1 MPSTGNILEI
11 AVHSFESAL
20 IAQQGGANRL
30 ELCMA
35 LQTGGLTPDPGLIS
49 LVLEKINLPV
59 HVLIRPR
66 MGNFVYNL
74 TEFKTILRSI
84 EFCIHAGVHGVVIGC
99 LNPDGR
105 IHSDQVAEIAA
116 NRAQLD
122 LTFHRAIDVCHDI
135 YEALNVLEKHQFNR
149 VLTSGAAP
157 SAWEGRSQIKKMVRY
172 TQNYQLSIMAGAGVN
187 AQNIAQILEE
197 TGCHEIHGSAKAE
210 ITISALDPIGL
221 TKVFQQPVNTKWECR
236 LQEVK
241 MMKKAITTKSEQ
253 ADEA

>member
-1 MPSTGNILEI
+1 MPSTENTLEI

-20 IAQQGGANRL
+20 IAQQGGADRI

-49 LVLEKINLPV
+49 LVLEKVKLPV

-74 TEFKTILRSI
+74 PEFKTILRSI
-84 EFCIHAGVHGVVIGC
+84 EFCIDAGVHGVVVGC
-99 LNPDGR
+99 LTPDGR
-105 IHSDQVAEIAA
+105 IHSDQMAEIAT
-116 NRAQLD
+116 NRSHLD

-135 YEALNVLEKHQFNR
+135 YEALDVLEKQQFNR

-157 SAWEGRSQIKKMVRY
+157 SAWEGRNQIKKMVRY

-187 AQNIAQILEE
+187 AQNVAGILDE
-197 TGCHEIHGSAKAE
+197 TGCQEIHGSAKGE
-210 ITISALDPIGL
+210 ISISALDPIGL
-221 TKVFQQPVNTKWECR
+221 THVYQHPVNTKWECR
-236 LQEVK
+236 LQEVI
-241 MMKKAITTKSEQ
+241 MMKKVIT
-253 ADEA
+253 A